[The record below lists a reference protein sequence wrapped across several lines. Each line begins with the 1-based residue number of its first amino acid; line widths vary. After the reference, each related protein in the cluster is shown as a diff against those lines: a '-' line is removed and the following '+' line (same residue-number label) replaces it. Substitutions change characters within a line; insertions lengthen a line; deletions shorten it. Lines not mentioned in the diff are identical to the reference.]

1 MNGITIEERWDT
13 RGSCRCAGEMDN
25 WYTDPNPF
33 RRLEMPMEAQ
43 NASLSL
49 SVALGGIGWAGAY
62 ALAGALAGAA
72 LMLLFSVV
80 LPRIVNRMTPNIDE
94 EKEIARGNRA
104 VAEYFGRVVSAGIIG
119 MSIIVAAAVLGGL
132 LAALHG

>member
-1 MNGITIEERWDT
+1 
-13 RGSCRCAGEMDN
+13 MDN
-25 WYTDPNPF
+25 WYADPNPF
-33 RRLEMPMEAQ
+33 RRLKMPIEAQ
-43 NASLSL
+43 SATQFG
-49 SVALGGIGWAGAY
+49 ALGGIGWAGTY
-62 ALAGALAGAA
+62 ALAGALAGAV
-72 LMLLFSVV
+72 LMLLFSVT

-94 EKEIARGNRA
+94 EKEIARGNQA

>member
-1 MNGITIEERWDT
+1 
-13 RGSCRCAGEMDN
+13 
-25 WYTDPNPF
+25 
-33 RRLEMPMEAQ
+33 MPIEAQ
-43 NASLSL
+43 SASLTG
-49 SVALGGIGWAGAY
+49 ALGGIGWAGAY

-72 LMLLFSVV
+72 LMLLFSVT

>member
-1 MNGITIEERWDT
+1 
-13 RGSCRCAGEMDN
+13 
-25 WYTDPNPF
+25 
-33 RRLEMPMEAQ
+33 MPMEAQ
-43 NASLSL
+43 SA
-49 SVALGGIGWAGAY
+49 SVAGALAGIGWAGAY

-80 LPRIVNRMTPNIDE
+80 LPPIVNRMTPNIDE

>member
-1 MNGITIEERWDT
+1 
-13 RGSCRCAGEMDN
+13 
-25 WYTDPNPF
+25 
-33 RRLEMPMEAQ
+33 MPMEAQ
-43 NASLSL
+43 SASLSG
-49 SVALGGIGWAGAY
+49 ALGGIGWAGAY

-72 LMLLFSVV
+72 LMLLFSVA

-104 VAEYFGRVVSAGIIG
+104 VAEYFGRVVSAVIIG

>member
-1 MNGITIEERWDT
+1 
-13 RGSCRCAGEMDN
+13 
-25 WYTDPNPF
+25 
-33 RRLEMPMEAQ
+33 MPMEAQ
-43 NASLSL
+43 SASLSG
-49 SVALGGIGWAGAY
+49 ALGGIGWAGAY

-104 VAEYFGRVVSAGIIG
+104 VAEYFGRIVSATILG
-119 MSIIVAAAVLGGL
+119 MSIVVAAAVLGGI

>member
-1 MNGITIEERWDT
+1 
-13 RGSCRCAGEMDN
+13 MDN

-43 NASLSL
+43 GASLSG
-49 SVALGGIGWAGAY
+49 ALGGIGWAGAY

>member
-1 MNGITIEERWDT
+1 
-13 RGSCRCAGEMDN
+13 
-25 WYTDPNPF
+25 
-33 RRLEMPMEAQ
+33 MPMEAQ
-43 NASLSL
+43 SASLSG
-49 SVALGGIGWAGAY
+49 ALAGIGWAGVY
-62 ALAGALAGAA
+62 VLAGALAGAA

-104 VAEYFGRVVSAGIIG
+104 VAEYFGRVVSACIIG

-132 LAALHG
+132 LAALYG

>member
-1 MNGITIEERWDT
+1 
-13 RGSCRCAGEMDN
+13 
-25 WYTDPNPF
+25 
-33 RRLEMPMEAQ
+33 MPMEAQ
-43 NASLSL
+43 SASLSG
-49 SVALGGIGWAGAY
+49 ALAGIGWAGAY
-62 ALAGALAGAA
+62 ALAGALAGAV
-72 LMLLFSVV
+72 LMLLFSVT

-94 EKEIARGNRA
+94 EKEIARGNQA